1 MNLFLL
7 ALLLLIGVLFTN
19 AFTFPIHLL
28 HLPHI
33 PLWLGWTIGLGLLSW
48 MLGD

>member
-1 MNLFLL
+1 MNLVLL
-7 ALLLLIGVLFTN
+7 SLSVLIGVIITN
-19 AFTFPIHLL
+19 IISFPIHLL

-48 MLGD
+48 LLTE